1 MIQMLPLLNFLLLGD
16 WGGSPIYPFTT
27 PEQL

>member
-1 MIQMLPLLNFLLLGD
+1 MALPLALNFMMLGD

>member
-1 MIQMLPLLNFLLLGD
+1 MLLAPFLNFMLLGD
-16 WGGSPIYPFTT
+16 WGGSPMYPFTT